1 MNTAAGAF
9 LVVAG
14 IFAVAD
20 WYAVA
25 RPSKTLEFVAKP
37 ATLAALIVVALLL
50 DPVNDAQRAWFVA
63 ALVFS
68 LGGDVFLMLPRDMFV
83 AGLGSFLVGH
93 LAYVVGINLTGGD
106 ALDILVATVLVVAVA
121 APLALKIV
129 RSVADADRTLV
140 GPVAVYVLAITAMV
154 VSAVAA
160 GIAWMIVGAVLFY
173 ASDALI
179 AWNRFVRPAAWMPV
193 AIIVTYHLG
202 QAGLTLG
209 LLG

>member
-1 MNTAAGAF
+1 MNAAAATF
-9 LVVAG
+9 LVIAG
-14 IFAVAD
+14 ICAFAD

-25 RPSKTLEFVAKP
+25 RPSKTLEYVAKP

-50 DPVNDAQRAWFVA
+50 DPVDDAQRAWFVV

-68 LGGDVFLMLPRDMFV
+68 LGGDVFLMLPRDLFV
-83 AGLGSFLVGH
+83 AGLASFLVGH

-106 ALDILVATVLVVAVA
+106 ALDVLVAAVVVVAVA

-129 RSVADADRTLV
+129 RSVVAVDTKLV
-140 GPVAVYVLAITAMV
+140 GPVVVYILAITAMV

-160 GIAWMIVGAVLFY
+160 GIAWMILGAVLFY